1 MSLTAWNLPYII
13 NMPSSLEELGG
24 SLDAAQCVEFTIYN
38 TSSSLEELRA
48 SLDAAESLDLT
59 IEFLTVPGA
68 DHIRAFEFVSI
79 TARATKT
86 KSYQGVVNSYQ

>member
-1 MSLTAWNLPYII
+1 MGWGLAGTGN
-13 NMPSSLEELGG
+13 SS
-24 SLDAAQCVEFTIYN
+24 AAAVAPQGVGVKIAN
-38 TSSSLEELRA
+38 TLV
-48 SLDAAESLDLT
+48 
-59 IEFLTVPGA
+59 FLKNICEKMEKQIHTVPGA